1 MTFNVMTTRPQ
12 VLVDEKAL
20 QQIQADLGKRQKDL
34 ERLRIAMEVLAAVN
48 ETERFAAAAM
58 ALVNELASRWK
69 ADRVSLGFLKG
80 RYVRLAAL
88 SHTEKFTRKMR
99 LVQDIEAAMEE
110 CLDQDVEV
118 IYPPAEGATFVSRA
132 TEALSSHHGPMSICS
147 FPLRRAGEVVGVLT
161 LERRQDQPIVL
172 EEIEVMRL
180 TCDLATSRMIDLH
193 RNDRWFGAKFAT
205 ATRRGLG
212 WLVGSKH
219 TWAKV
224 IAILVLAL
232 IIFSVVGKGTHKVES
247 PFTLEASEKNVVPAP
262 FEGYLKTVALNVNG
276 DTPEKRKLPLAP
288 GDTVVK
294 DQVLATLDDA
304 ELRAKLAAAKAD
316 RESYLRQAD
325 ISRRDGKLAEQ
336 QMNEAQA
343 AKSQAEMDELKLKID
358 EAQIRAPVDGAIFAG
373 DLKTRLGA
381 PVKTGDVL
389 FEIGQRDKLR
399 AQLSVP
405 EDEVARLKLEQ
416 KGQLATAAYPD
427 QRIPFVVT
435 RIDPVAEVVNQKNVF
450 KVEATFDAKDTKDKT
465 WMRPGMEGV
474 AKVEVGQARYFWIYT
489 HRLWDFLRMKLWI

>member
-1 MTFNVMTTRPQ
+1 MTSRPQ

-132 TEALSSHHGPMSICS
+132 TEALSARHGPMSICS

-172 EEIEVMRL
+172 DEIEVMRL

-193 RNDRWFGAKFAT
+193 RNDRWFGAKA
-205 ATRRGLG
+205 AIASRRGLA
-212 WLVGSKH
+212 WVVGPKH

-224 IAILVLAL
+224 IAILIVGLL
-232 IIFSVVGKGTHKVES
+232 IFSVAAKGTHKVES

-262 FEGYLKTVALNVNG
+262 FEGYLKTVAINPV
-276 DTPEKRKLPLAP
+276 THLPLGP
-288 GDTVVK
+288 GDNVRGPH
-294 DQVLATLDDA
+294 DGQPGDLLATLDDA

-325 ISRRDGKLAEQ
+325 IARRDGKLAEQ

-358 EAQIRAPVDGAIFAG
+358 AAQIRAPVDGAIFAG

-381 PVKTGDVL
+381 PVRTGDVL

-399 AQLSVP
+399 AQLSVA
-405 EDEVARLKLEQ
+405 EDEVARLTLDQ
-416 KGQLATAAYPD
+416 KGQLATAAYPG
-427 QRIPFVVT
+427 RKIAFTVT
-435 RIDPVAEVVNQKNVF
+435 RINPVAEVVNQKNVF
-450 KVEATFDAKDTKDKT
+450 KVEATLDAGQMKEQDQS

-474 AKVEVGQARYFWIYT
+474 AKVDVGKMPYFWLWT